1 MENLVKTFI
10 EEKLSIY
17 NFAKKYKLEQE
28 YVIKTLILQ
37 YIQKENIIVLPVI
50 SVMI

>member
-28 YVIKTLILQ
+28 YVINTLKDNGFLYAQ
-37 YIQKENIIVLPVI
+37 PKV
-50 SVMI
+50 